1 MTAMRRADELD
12 AETRRVVARRLVRPL
27 PDNPTVVDV
36 GSGTGGMAAAL
47 VEALAA
53 RGGGTVVLVD
63 AVPELLDAATSAA
76 RAAATNAP
84 PYTGTTPPGSAG
96 PGSAGPGSVGPGS
109 AGPGSAGPGSAG
121 PGSAGPGSAGPGSAG
136 HGSAGLNSAGFASTG
151 PGGTGPGGTG
161 PGGTGPGG
169 IGPGGAGPGGVR
181 PASGRPGSARP
192 DDTRPRTVPFAGPPA
207 APPAGSTADPT
218 AARPAGPPSVR
229 VRPVLADLATERPVD
244 IVGTAHLVWA
254 AGVVHHV
261 PDQRKAVTDLV
272 DALAPGGWLALGEG
286 GLESR
291 FLPWD
296 LGVGEPGLADRLSA
310 ARAEWY
316 VRMRESM
323 AGSVRLPVG
332 WNIVLAEA
340 GLVDVTAFS
349 YLIDHP
355 APAEQAVRESAA
367 ARLAWLAEV
376 TRDRLHPADR
386 HTVARLLDPQDPA
399 YVGLRDDV
407 FLLAAGTV
415 HLGRKS

>member
-1 MTAMRRADELD
+1 MRRADELD

-84 PYTGTTPPGSAG
+84 PYTGTTPPGSTGPGGVG
-96 PGSAGPGSVGPGS
+96 PGSAGSGS
-109 AGPGSAGPGSAG
+109 AGPGSAGLDSAGSGSTG
-121 PGSAGPGSAGPGSAG
+121 PGSAGFDSTGPGSARPGSAGFDSM
-136 HGSAGLNSAGFASTG
+136 G
-151 PGGTGPGGTG
+151 PGGTGPGSTG
-161 PGGTGPGG
+161 PGST
-169 IGPGGAGPGGVR
+169 GPGGVR

-192 DDTRPRTVPFAGPPA
+192 DDTRPRTAPFAGPPA
-207 APPAGSTADPT
+207 TPPAGSTADPT

-296 LGVGEPGLADRLSA
+296 LGVGEPGLGDRLSA